1 MNVEPKNKWLDISIL
16 RKSFVKRV
24 EKKQFR
30 TVDHKVVQKSNRK
43 RKAFVEEL
51 EMNVTKEKNR
61 IIIDKCS
68 IQGDPISIPSLLNQ
82 KKKTVWL
89 SLDVIWYLRS
99 KFKINLRYQKSN
111 RFVQSETEMKT
122 KTNGKTKINQIRFFH
137 LTLY

>member
-51 EMNVTKEKNR
+51 EMNVTKEK
-61 IIIDKCS
+61 
-68 IQGDPISIPSLLNQ
+68 
-82 KKKTVWL
+82 
-89 SLDVIWYLRS
+89 
-99 KFKINLRYQKSN
+99 KSN
-111 RFVQSETEMKT
+111 YYR
-122 KTNGKTKINQIRFFH
+122 
-137 LTLY
+137 